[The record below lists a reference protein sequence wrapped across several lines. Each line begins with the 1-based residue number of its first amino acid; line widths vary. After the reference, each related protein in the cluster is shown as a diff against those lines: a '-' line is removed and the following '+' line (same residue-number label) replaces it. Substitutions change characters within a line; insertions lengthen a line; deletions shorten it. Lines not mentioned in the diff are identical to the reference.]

1 MFLLKGKYLETTSY
15 FSKKENKTIN
25 QAVIYSDGDGVTYKL
40 SDLDTRD
47 YKPFQSVEIPVT
59 VGVYDGKL
67 FLRPISTK

>member
-25 QAVIYSDGDGVTYKL
+25 QAVIYSEGDGVTYKL
-40 SDLDTRD
+40 SDYDTRD
-47 YKPFQSVEIPVT
+47 LKPFQSVEIPVT

-67 FLRPISTK
+67 FLKPISSK